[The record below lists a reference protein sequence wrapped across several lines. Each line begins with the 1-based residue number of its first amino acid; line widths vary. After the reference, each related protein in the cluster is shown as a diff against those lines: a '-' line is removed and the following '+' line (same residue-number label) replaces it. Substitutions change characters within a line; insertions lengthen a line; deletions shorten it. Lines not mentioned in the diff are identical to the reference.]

1 MGNYIVSIDP
11 EGVLGFSD
19 HLLAKKGRPAAHVIE
34 VLTEK
39 ASCEY
44 RTYLKDRGISYLSG
58 GGEQVDFSRVLE
70 KLAAQF
76 GIERLMAAGGGILNW
91 SLLQEGLIDEL
102 SLVIAPVA
110 DGNTDSVSIFE
121 QSEFMSSGKPAA
133 FCLKGAKEMEGNVLW
148 LRYEA
153 VRT

>member
-76 GIERLMAAGGGILNW
+76 GIERRWRPEGG
-91 SLLQEGLIDEL
+91 S
-102 SLVIAPVA
+102 
-110 DGNTDSVSIFE
+110 
-121 QSEFMSSGKPAA
+121 
-133 FCLKGAKEMEGNVLW
+133 
-148 LRYEA
+148 
-153 VRT
+153 

>member
-1 MGNYIVSIDP
+1 MGNYIVAVDP

-19 HLLAKKGRPAAHVIE
+19 HLLAKKGRPAAHVIK

-39 ASCEY
+39 AFCEY
-44 RTYLKDRGISYLSG
+44 RAYLKDRGISYLSG
-58 GGEQVDFSRVLE
+58 GREQVDFSRLLE

-76 GIERLMAAGGGILNW
+76 GIERLMVAGGGILNW
-91 SLLQEGLIDEL
+91 SLLQEGFVDEL

-121 QSEFMSSGKPAA
+121 QSEFMSSGKQRSRRGR
-133 FCLKGAKEMEGNVLW
+133 FRE
-148 LRYEA
+148 RYGY
-153 VRT
+153 